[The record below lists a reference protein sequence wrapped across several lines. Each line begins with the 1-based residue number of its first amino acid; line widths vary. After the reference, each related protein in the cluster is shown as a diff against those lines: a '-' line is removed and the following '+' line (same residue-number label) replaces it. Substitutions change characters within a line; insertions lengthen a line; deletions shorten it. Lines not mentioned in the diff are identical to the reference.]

1 MLGDKEVKPTLSELK
16 NKVMFRRKLVALK
29 IIEKGEKFSKD
40 SIGMRRTENDS
51 IFLESDKVIG
61 HEASRRINR
70 GEIID
75 EKLRLQYFKQLTQF
89 LLELS
94 LLTAGLPR
102 SANELSRLPCV
113 QPPRYH
119 RWPNAAR

>member
-1 MLGDKEVKPTLSELK
+1 MLGDKEVKPTLNELK

-51 IFLESDKVIG
+51 VFLESDKVIG
-61 HEASRRINR
+61 HKASRRINP

-75 EKLRLQYFKQLTQF
+75 EKCI
-89 LLELS
+89 E
-94 LLTAGLPR
+94 
-102 SANELSRLPCV
+102 
-113 QPPRYH
+113 
-119 RWPNAAR
+119 

>member
-1 MLGDKEVKPTLSELK
+1 MKSKWFNIIFVPNIVGYPTIASSFFLLVLKEDPSRLTFSKPNT
-16 NKVMFRRKLVALK
+16 NPGKLVALK

-75 EKLRLQYFKQLTQF
+75 EKCI
-89 LLELS
+89 E
-94 LLTAGLPR
+94 
-102 SANELSRLPCV
+102 
-113 QPPRYH
+113 
-119 RWPNAAR
+119 

>member
-1 MLGDKEVKPTLSELK
+1 MLGDKEVKPTLNELK

-51 IFLESDKVIG
+51 IFLESDEVIG
-61 HEASRRINR
+61 QEASRRINH

-75 EKLRLQYFKQLTQF
+75 KKCIE
-89 LLELS
+89 
-94 LLTAGLPR
+94 
-102 SANELSRLPCV
+102 
-113 QPPRYH
+113 
-119 RWPNAAR
+119 